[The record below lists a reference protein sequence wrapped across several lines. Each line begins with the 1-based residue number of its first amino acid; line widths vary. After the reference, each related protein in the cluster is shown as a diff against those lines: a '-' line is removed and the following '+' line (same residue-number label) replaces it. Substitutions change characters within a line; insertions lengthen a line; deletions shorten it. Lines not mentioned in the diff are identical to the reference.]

1 MALYANDGSGLFTDD
16 APKSGIGKMSAQSLT
31 FAVFFFDYDLDGLL
45 DVFAANGHVSDDISV
60 VQPNVKYA
68 QPPHLF
74 HNKGKKKFEEM
85 TGKLGRAL
93 QRAIVG
99 RGAAYGDFDNDGDLD
114 LLITSNNGP
123 ARLLQNENANQNDL
137 LRVKTVG
144 TRSNR
149 DGIGAKV
156 TLKTARGVKSFSMV
170 KTGSSYCSQSE
181 LPLVFGLGAPEEGRM
196 LSLEI
201 VWPSGQKDSISEIKP
216 NQSITVQEGKG
227 IVLAAPIVFSRPA
240 PSPSPSPQSLI
251 AR

>member
-1 MALYANDGSGLFTDD
+1 
-16 APKSGIGKMSAQSLT
+16 MSAQSLT

-45 DVFAANGHVSDDISV
+45 DIFAANGHVSDDISV

-68 QPPHLF
+68 QAPHLF
-74 HNKGKKKFEEM
+74 RNRGKKKFEEK
-85 TGKLGRAL
+85 TGQLGRAL

-123 ARLLQNENANQNDL
+123 ARLLRNENANQNDL
-137 LRVKTVG
+137 VRVKIVG
-144 TRSNR
+144 GRANR

-156 TLKTARGVKSFSMV
+156 TLNTGKGKLFNMV

-181 LPLVFGLGAPEEGRM
+181 LPIVFGLGAPEAGRVM
-196 LSLEI
+196 TLEI
-201 VWPSGQKDSISEIKP
+201 IWPGGQKDTITNVQP

-227 IVLAAPIVFSRPA
+227 ITSSAPIVFAKPA
-240 PSPSPSPQSLI
+240 PTPTPSP
-251 AR
+251 